1 MKIPVLVLFGPTASG
16 KTALV
21 ERLFSAD
28 AQSVFAGKA
37 EIISA
42 DSMQIY
48 KGMNI
53 GTATPCDDELKKLPH
68 NLINLYNPDEQF
80 GAGVF
85 VSSADE
91 AAKSIYARGKLPV
104 LAGGT
109 AFYIKNFLYGLP
121 VTPESDEKI
130 RLELKE
136 QIKTLGTEA
145 MHQKLAQVDPVSA
158 ARIHINDEYRIV
170 RALEVFA
177 ATGRPLSSFGLS
189 ESLRGQYEFCV
200 LAIERPR
207 DELYER
213 INRRVIQMMNDGL
226 HDEFAALVAQG
237 YKAEDPGMQAIGYR
251 ELFIVAAKHGVQPK
265 DAPLDE
271 VTALIQH
278 DSRKYA
284 KRQMTFFKSIPCA
297 KWLAA
302 DDTAA
307 FEREVAQFVGKTG
320 WKPK

>member
-53 GTATPCDDELKKLPH
+53 GTATPCGDELKKLPH

-91 AAKSIYARGKLPV
+91 AAKAIYARGKLPV

-121 VTPESDEKI
+121 VTPESDEDT
-130 RLELKE
+130 RRRVKE
-136 QIKTLGTEA
+136 QMKTLGAEA
-145 MHQKLAQVDPVSA
+145 MHKKLSEVDPVSA
-158 ARIHINDEYRIV
+158 ARIHVNDEYRIV
-170 RALEVFA
+170 RALEVYA
-177 ATGRPLSSFGLS
+177 STGRPLSSFILS
-189 ESLRGQYEFCV
+189 ETLRGQYDFCV
-200 LAIERPR
+200 IAIERPR

-213 INRRVIQMMNDGL
+213 INRRVEKMMQDGL
-226 HDEFAALVAQG
+226 KQEFDALIDAG

-251 ELFIVAAKHGVQPK
+251 EFFMVASKHNVPPK

-284 KRQMTFFKSIPCA
+284 KRQMTFFKSIGCA
-297 KWLAA
+297 KWIAAA
-302 DDTAA
+302 DTDA
-307 FEREVAQFVGKTG
+307 FEREVTAFYRKFFGFA
-320 WKPK
+320 

>member
-53 GTATPCDDELKKLPH
+53 GTATPCEDELKKLPH

-121 VTPESDEKI
+121 VTPESDENV

-136 QIKTLGTEA
+136 QMKTLGAEA
-145 MHQKLAQVDPVSA
+145 MHEKLKKVDPVSA
-158 ARIHINDEYRIV
+158 ERIHVNDEYRIV

-177 ATGRPLSSFGLS
+177 ATGKPLSSFGLS
-189 ESLRGQYEFCV
+189 ETLREPYDFCV

-213 INRRVIQMMNDGL
+213 INRRVEQMMQDGL
-226 HDEFAALVAQG
+226 KAEFDALVDAG

-251 ELFIVAAKHGVQPK
+251 EFFMVAAKHNVPPK
-265 DAPLDE
+265 EAPLDE

-284 KRQMTFFKSIPCA
+284 KRQMTFFKSIECA
-297 KWLAA
+297 KWLNAG
-302 DDTAA
+302 DTAA
-307 FEREVAQFVGKTG
+307 FEQEVTAFYRRYTEFA
-320 WKPK
+320 

>member
-16 KTALV
+16 KTSLL
-21 ERLFSAD
+21 ERLFSTD
-28 AQSVFAGKA
+28 AQSIFAGKA

-53 GTATPCDDELKKLPH
+53 GTATPGEDELKKLPH

-85 VSSADE
+85 ESLADE
-91 AAKSIYARGKLPV
+91 AAKSIYTRGKLPV

-136 QIKTLGTEA
+136 QIKTLGAEA
-145 MHQKLAQVDPVSA
+145 MYQKLFQVDPVSA

-200 LAIERPR
+200 FAIERPR

-213 INRRVIQMMNDGL
+213 INSRVVQMMNDGL
-226 HDEFAALVAQG
+226 QEEFAALVEQG

-251 ELFIVAAKHGVQPK
+251 EFFIVASKHNVPPK

-284 KRQMTFFKSIPCA
+284 KRQMTFFKSIECA

-302 DDTAA
+302 DDTGA
-307 FEREVAQFVGKTG
+307 FEREVAQFYGRCF
-320 WKPK
+320 